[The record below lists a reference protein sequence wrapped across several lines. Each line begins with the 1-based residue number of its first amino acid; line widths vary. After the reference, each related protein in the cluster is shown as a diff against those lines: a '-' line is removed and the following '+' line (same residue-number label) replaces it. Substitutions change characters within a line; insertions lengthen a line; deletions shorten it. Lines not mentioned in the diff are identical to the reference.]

1 MDRCNI
7 SSILISLGLVI
18 LVLFCGCQSDK
29 KGLPSPDTI
38 VIAIQAEPARLNPI
52 FVSDSISYALSELI
66 FRGLTRLDD
75 NMNIT
80 GDIAESWRILNGG
93 LEIQFKLKKG
103 VLWHDGRE
111 VTAEDVVFTFEKLS
125 SPDTATPHGS
135 RLGSA
140 KEVKAIDRYTVA
152 VYYHEPY
159 GSAIE
164 SWSIGILPK
173 HILEGKD
180 INDSSFDRNPIGNG
194 PYRLK
199 EWVTGQ
205 RLIMESFSKYH
216 NGELKIKN
224 LVFRVIADSAARM
237 MEVKSGGIDVM
248 ELTPYQYSKEID
260 SAFITSNYNKYK
272 TGSHRYG
279 FLGLNLLDDRFRER
293 NVRQAIGYAID
304 KDGIINTVIA
314 GLGRRSTGPY
324 PPHAWYYSKNAVDF
338 EYNPQKALQ
347 LLKSE
352 GWDKGSDGLL
362 RKNGKIFSFTIITNY
377 ESKDNLKTAQIIQQN
392 LKAIGIQTE
401 IQSYDWQTFR
411 HKIIN
416 KKHFEAVILSRAYLK
431 DPDIYDLWHSEKT
444 REGEWNFLSY
454 KNPKV
459 DALFEKGRKTLESQK
474 RQKIYNQ
481 IHEILADDLACIFL
495 YDVDLLLLAHKK
507 IKGITASPMGFL
519 FNIEKWFLD

>member
-1 MDRCNI
+1 M
-7 SSILISLGLVI
+7 LLGLVI
-18 LVLFCGCQSDK
+18 ISLLCGCKNDK
-29 KGLPSPDTI
+29 KAAVSKETI
-38 VIAIQAEPARLNPI
+38 IIAIQAEPARLNPL

-66 FRGLTRLDD
+66 FRGLTRLDE
-75 NMNIT
+75 NMNIA
-80 GDIAESWRILNGG
+80 GDIAESWQILNGG
-93 LEIQFKLKKG
+93 LEIRFKLKKG
-103 VLWHDGRE
+103 ILWHDGRE
-111 VTAEDVVFTFEKLS
+111 VTSEDVVFTFTKLS
-125 SPDTATPHGS
+125 SPDTATPHSS

-140 KEVKAIDRYTVA
+140 KDVKAIDRYTVA

-173 HILEGKD
+173 HILEAKD
-180 INDSSFDRNPIGNG
+180 INDSSFDRNPVGNG

-216 NGELKIKN
+216 NGEPKIKN
-224 LVFRVIADSAARM
+224 LVFRVIADSATRM
-237 MEVKSGGIDVM
+237 MEVKSGGIDVT
-248 ELTPYQYSKEID
+248 ELTPYQYSKELD

-279 FLGLNLLDDRFRER
+279 FLGLNLLDYRFRER
-293 NVRQAIGYAID
+293 KIRQAISHAID
-304 KDGIINTVIA
+304 KDSIINTVIA

-338 EYNPQKALQ
+338 EYNPQKALE
-347 LLKSE
+347 LLKSA
-352 GWDKGSDGLL
+352 GWLKDRDGLL
-362 RKNGKIFSFTIITNY
+362 KKDGKVFSFTIITNY
-377 ESKDNLKTAQIIQQN
+377 ESRDNLKTAQIIQQS
-392 LKAIGIQTE
+392 LKAIGIRTE
-401 IQSYDWQTFR
+401 IQSYEWQTFR
-411 HKIIN
+411 HSIIN
-416 KKHFEAVILSRAYLK
+416 KRQFEAIILSRAYFK

-444 REGEWNFLSY
+444 KEGEWNFLSY

-459 DALFEKGRKTLESQK
+459 DALLDKGRKTLEHQK

-481 IHEILADDLACIFL
+481 IHEILAEDLACIFL

-507 IKGITASPMGFL
+507 IKGITPSPMGFF
-519 FNIEKWFLD
+519 FNIERWFID